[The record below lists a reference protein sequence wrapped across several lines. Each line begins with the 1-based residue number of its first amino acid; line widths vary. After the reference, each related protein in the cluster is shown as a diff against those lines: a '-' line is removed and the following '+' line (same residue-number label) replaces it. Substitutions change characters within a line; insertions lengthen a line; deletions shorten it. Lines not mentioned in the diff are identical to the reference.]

1 MASKLDTLLLQLS
14 EISDTLQKDEDER
27 VIKILKIVQELAQH
41 IIIVQNECIKLLQ
54 DRNVEDKKNPQA
66 PFRWDI
72 IRSDSSPFKA
82 PYTNYFD

>member
-14 EISDTLQKDEDER
+14 EIADTLQKDEDQR

-41 IIIVQNECIKLLQ
+41 IIIVQKECITLLQ
-54 DRNVEDKKNPQA
+54 SRNIEDKTNPQS
-66 PFRWDI
+66 PFRWDV
-72 IRSDSSPFKA
+72 IRSDTSPFKA